1 MTSESELAV
10 AARFLSEFAAEVALS
25 ALRAAGVD
33 AVLRRDDRGGLEAQP
48 WTTGVA
54 ILVRREDLDQ
64 ATEIL
69 SATPLPDDTG
79 ETKSGDEEV

>member
-1 MTSESELAV
+1 MDSEELVV
-10 AARFLSEFAAEVALS
+10 AERFLSEFAAEVALS

-54 ILVRREDLDQ
+54 VLVRREDLEQ
-64 ATEIL
+64 AAEIL
-69 SATPLPDDTG
+69 SGTPEADDADPDHA
-79 ETKSGDEEV
+79 